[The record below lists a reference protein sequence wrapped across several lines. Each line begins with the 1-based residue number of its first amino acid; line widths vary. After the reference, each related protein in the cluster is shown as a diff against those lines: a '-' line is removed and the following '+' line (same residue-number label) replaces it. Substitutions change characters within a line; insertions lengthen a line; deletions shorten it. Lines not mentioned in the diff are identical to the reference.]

1 MKKHLLIISSVF
13 NSCIRLLSFS
23 AYALDL
29 EPRRWTTL
37 PEDTKVSGIGYAHS
51 SGNFD
56 LDPVLQLEE
65 TTFSGN
71 AVFLSHVNSF
81 VIGDKKARFDALLPL
96 KDIKWKGL
104 LSGSPASAERTGLG
118 DPRLRLSVNLLDI
131 SSPGSNKVGTEPS
144 KPATNTVLGAA
155 IAVTLPLGEYYSDRL
170 LNIGENRFTLR
181 PQVGVVHT
189 YGSWSYE
196 LTGSIFYYTDNND
209 FFNGSTREQE
219 PIYALQAHV
228 VKNFR
233 PGLWASLSA
242 GYGKGGKS
250 KINGIQKNDERRNL
264 LTALSLGIPLSKT
277 QGLKFSYIQSDNQN
291 EIGSDSENIAVSWSV
306 AY

>member
-1 MKKHLLIISSVF
+1 MKKHLLILSSVF
-13 NSCIRLLSFS
+13 NSFILLLSFS

-37 PEDTKVSGIGYAHS
+37 PPDTKIIGIGYAHS
-51 SGNFD
+51 SGNFN

-71 AVFLSHVNSF
+71 AFFLSHVNSF
-81 VIGDKKARFDALLPL
+81 VIGDKRARFDALLPL
-96 KDIKWKGL
+96 QDIKWKGL

-131 SSPGSNKVGTEPS
+131 SSPGSTRIS
-144 KPATNTVLGAA
+144 AAHLKPATNTVLGAA
-155 IAVTLPLGEYYSDRL
+155 IAVTLPLGEYYSDKL

-196 LTGSIFYYTDNND
+196 LTGSVFLFTDNKD

-228 VKNFR
+228 VKSFK
-233 PGLWASLSA
+233 PGLWASMSA
-242 GYGKGGKS
+242 GYSKGGES
-250 KINGIQKNDERRNL
+250 KINGIHKDDERKNL
-264 LTALSLGIPLSKT
+264 LTALSLGIPLSKN
-277 QGLKFSYIQSDNQN
+277 QGLKFSFIQSNNQN
-291 EIGSDSENIAVSWSV
+291 DIGADSKNTAVSWSV

>member
-13 NSCIRLLSFS
+13 NSFILLLSFS

-37 PEDTKVSGIGYAHS
+37 PEDTKVIGIGYAHS
-51 SGNFD
+51 SGNFN

-170 LNIGENRFTLR
+170 LNIGENRFTVR

-277 QGLKFSYIQSDNQN
+277 QGLKFSYIHSNNQN